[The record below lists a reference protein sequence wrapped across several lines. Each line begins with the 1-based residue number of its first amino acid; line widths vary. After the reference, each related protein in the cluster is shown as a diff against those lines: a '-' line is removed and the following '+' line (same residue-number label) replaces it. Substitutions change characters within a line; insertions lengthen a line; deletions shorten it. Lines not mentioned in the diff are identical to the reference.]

1 MGDNSPRKENK
12 MKNKIKELILD
23 LLEKNDFINF
33 ADIENE
39 LEKNN
44 INYEGNEVI
53 NPINYKNIYHWINM
67 SIDFADSIIDLKNE
81 KIITFTGCP
90 VSIYFLSGKI
100 LKIPVATKKEQYKI
114 PHWLPVVVS
123 KK

>member
-1 MGDNSPRKENK
+1 

-33 ADIENE
+33 IDIENE

-53 NPINYKNIYHWINM
+53 GPRNYKNIYYWINM
-67 SIDFADSIIDLKNE
+67 SINYSDSIIDLKNE
-81 KIITFTGCP
+81 KIIKFTGCP
-90 VSIYFLSGKI
+90 IYTYFASGKI
-100 LKIPVATKKEQYKI
+100 LKFPILTKKEQYKT
-114 PHWLPVVVS
+114 PHWLPVIIC
-123 KK
+123 KNK